1 MSLHNRKRSQKPK
14 WLYTRATVVV
24 VNQEGHVLIVK
35 HNRQRDW
42 ALPGGQIRAA
52 EEPSRRAVLEV
63 AEETGLAIRDVE
75 FVGRYAGSVAS
86 HQVFVAKA
94 QGSPVPNRREL
105 QEAIWWDRKSRL
117 DVQQHV
123 SAILAI
129 ASDRIRQGKAEP
141 SAPPY

>member
-1 MSLHNRKRSQKPK
+1 MSRHNRKRSQKPK
-14 WLYTRATVVV
+14 WLYTRATVIV
-24 VNQEGHVLIVK
+24 VNQEGHILLVR

-75 FVGRYAGSVAS
+75 FVGRYAGSVAA
-86 HQVFVAKA
+86 HLIFVAQA
-94 QGSPVPNRREL
+94 HGMPVPNRQEL

-123 SAILAI
+123 SALLAI
-129 ASDRIRQGKAEP
+129 AGEHLR
-141 SAPPY
+141 